1 MLAGLTCLLREPLR
15 KKSLR
20 LCIAVNRERSS
31 RVELINPREAK
42 SMAFTEITI
51 LQVDYAHVQDCS
63 ENAAIIPYIL
73 SNLPPGEWKNYFE
86 KQAPASA
93 SVKIVGN
100 IAYYKRQ
107 KDKAAIRKHGPC
119 WNAVA
124 DLVEDANR
132 YYLGVELRR
141 QKSSVDKLKG
151 NIKRNKHRP
160 NLRSSGILYESRL
173 NSVRFISLCCSLFTS
188 PSVGL

>member
-1 MLAGLTCLLREPLR
+1 
-15 KKSLR
+15 
-20 LCIAVNRERSS
+20 
-31 RVELINPREAK
+31 
-42 SMAFTEITI
+42 MAFTEITI
-51 LQVDYAHVQDCS
+51 LEVDYAHVKECS
-63 ENAAIIPYIL
+63 ENEVIVPYIL

-100 IAYYKRQ
+100 IACYKRQ

-132 YYLGVELRR
+132 YLFR
-141 QKSSVDKLKG
+141 
-151 NIKRNKHRP
+151 
-160 NLRSSGILYESRL
+160 SGIEARQQELGRQAEREHQEEQAPPEFEIEWDL
-173 NSVRFISLCCSLFTS
+173 I
-188 PSVGL
+188 

>member
-1 MLAGLTCLLREPLR
+1 
-15 KKSLR
+15 
-20 LCIAVNRERSS
+20 
-31 RVELINPREAK
+31 
-42 SMAFTEITI
+42 MAFTEITI
-51 LQVDYAHVQDCS
+51 LEVDYAHVKECS
-63 ENAAIIPYIL
+63 ENEVIIPYIL

-100 IAYYKRQ
+100 IVCYKRQ

-141 QKSSVDKLKG
+141 QQELGRQAEREHQEEQAPPEFEIVWD
-151 NIKRNKHRP
+151 R
-160 NLRSSGILYESRL
+160 YMSRD
-173 NSVRFISLCCSLFTS
+173 
-188 PSVGL
+188 

>member
-1 MLAGLTCLLREPLR
+1 
-15 KKSLR
+15 
-20 LCIAVNRERSS
+20 
-31 RVELINPREAK
+31 
-42 SMAFTEITI
+42 MAFTEITI
-51 LQVDYAHVQDCS
+51 LEVDYAHVKECS
-63 ENAAIIPYIL
+63 ENEVIVPYIL

-100 IAYYKRQ
+100 IACYKRQ

-132 YYLGVELRR
+132 YL
-141 QKSSVDKLKG
+141 
-151 NIKRNKHRP
+151 
-160 NLRSSGILYESRL
+160 LRSGIEARQQELGRQAEREHQEEQAPPEFEIEWDL
-173 NSVRFISLCCSLFTS
+173 I
-188 PSVGL
+188 

>member
-1 MLAGLTCLLREPLR
+1 
-15 KKSLR
+15 
-20 LCIAVNRERSS
+20 
-31 RVELINPREAK
+31 
-42 SMAFTEITI
+42 MAFTEITI
-51 LQVDYAHVQDCS
+51 LEVDYAHVKECS
-63 ENAAIIPYIL
+63 ENEVIVPYIL

-100 IAYYKRQ
+100 IACYKRQ

-132 YYLGVELRR
+132 YL
-141 QKSSVDKLKG
+141 
-151 NIKRNKHRP
+151 
-160 NLRSSGILYESRL
+160 LRSGIEAPARARS
-173 NSVRFISLCCSLFTS
+173 TS
-188 PSVGL
+188 

>member
-1 MLAGLTCLLREPLR
+1 
-15 KKSLR
+15 
-20 LCIAVNRERSS
+20 
-31 RVELINPREAK
+31 
-42 SMAFTEITI
+42 MAFTEITI
-51 LQVDYAHVQDCS
+51 LEVDYAHVKECS
-63 ENAAIIPYIL
+63 ENEVIVPYIL

-100 IAYYKRQ
+100 IGCYKRQ

-132 YYLGVELRR
+132 YLFR
-141 QKSSVDKLKG
+141 
-151 NIKRNKHRP
+151 
-160 NLRSSGILYESRL
+160 SGIEARQQELGRQAEREHQEEQAPPEFEIEWDL
-173 NSVRFISLCCSLFTS
+173 I
-188 PSVGL
+188 